1 MEAPA
6 YHIYPLGDRGLTIEL
21 GKDIN
26 ATTNRQVHQLFRQ
39 LQHNPIQFVSDIIP
53 AYSSVSII
61 YDTNAIKKAFPH
73 ELAFDYVKGQLIDR
87 LNSLDTY
94 ETNHLIKHIPVCY
107 DVSLAPDLKAV
118 AAHAQIS
125 VEELIRIHTALVYTV
140 YMIGF
145 LPGFPYMASVDKKIQ
160 MPRKAQPQL
169 IVPAGSVGI
178 AGEQTGIYPLDSPGG
193 WQLIG
198 QTPLLLFD
206 VALET
211 PCLLEP
217 GQQVQFNAI
226 SLAEFYAIKKEISA

>member
-1 MEAPA
+1 MEAPIH
-6 YHIYPLGDRGLTIEL
+6 HIYPLGDRGITIEL
-21 GKDIN
+21 GKEIN
-26 ATTNRQVHQLFRQ
+26 ATTNQQVQQLFHQ
-39 LQHNPIQFVSDIIP
+39 LQHNPIEFVSDIIP

-61 YDTNAIKKAFPH
+61 YDTNAIKKAFPN
-73 ELAFDYVKGQLIDR
+73 ELAFNYVKSQLIER
-87 LNSLDTY
+87 LNSLDIY
-94 ETNHLIKHIPVCY
+94 EINNLIKHIPVCY

-118 AAHAQIS
+118 ATHAHIS
-125 VEELIRIHTALVYTV
+125 VEELIRIHTASVYTV

-217 GQQVQFNAI
+217 GQQVQFHAI
-226 SLAEFYAIKKEISA
+226 SFNEFHSIKKEISA